1 MRVNGNVPPPQLLT
15 THPPPGT
22 MMNTNVIAAQGA
34 ARLHA
39 LLTGL
44 AAMFPE
50 KEELA
55 AWMCI
60 FENTVQGVPEME
72 AALME
77 RWHSEM
83 TTHRDGRK
91 REPSL
96 YEVTRGRDIEALLAS
111 GVWVLDEID
120 VRGMYY
126 DADVLD
132 EDRAAICAHLDKVNT
147 CAEALGA
154 IPGDMMQSIMSC
166 VSTLDREQPVT
177 NDTIFT
183 VLQSIIGC
191 RPEDLADDK
200 DAVERLAGWSQ
211 HLMESFS
218 GGGMAALQRLMAE
231 ATAESGAPLPD
242 MAALA
247 DMVKSRL
254 MGAGDTADGADAGEE
269 DAGGGGVMDMMAL
282 ASMMSGAM

>member
-1 MRVNGNVPPPQLLT
+1 
-15 THPPPGT
+15 
-22 MMNTNVIAAQGA
+22 MMSTNVIAAQGA
-34 ARLHA
+34 ARLHT
-39 LLTGL
+39 LLSGL

-83 TTHRDGRK
+83 TTQRDGRK

-96 YEVTRGRDIEALLAS
+96 YEVTRGRDIEALLSS

-126 DADVLD
+126 DADVLP
-132 EDRAAICAHLDKVNT
+132 EDREAICAHLDKINT

-191 RPEDLADDK
+191 RPEDLADDT
-200 DAVERLAGWSQ
+200 DAVERLTGWSQ

-218 GGGMAALQRLMAE
+218 GGGLAALQRLMAE

-247 DMVKSRL
+247 EMVKSRL
-254 MGAGDTADGADAGEE
+254 MGCGGDGADGDAADAAEE
-269 DAGGGGVMDMMAL
+269 GASGGGVMDMLAL
-282 ASMMSGAM
+282 ADRMSGAV